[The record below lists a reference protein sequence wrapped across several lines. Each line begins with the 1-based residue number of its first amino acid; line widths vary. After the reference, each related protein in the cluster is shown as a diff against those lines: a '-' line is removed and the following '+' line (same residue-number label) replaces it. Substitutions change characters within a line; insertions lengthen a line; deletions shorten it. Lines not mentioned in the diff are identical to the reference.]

1 MLTRQV
7 ILFVIQQVINIIIFL
22 VIFFE
27 TKRKDIGFYLIM
39 KPSF

>member
-22 VIFFE
+22 VIFPE
-27 TKRKDIGFYLIM
+27 TKHKDIGFYLIM